1 MYVYIK
7 SEGLALAGD
16 LLWDVVCMRV
26 SGCGDARPPAL
37 PLLQDAFGF
46 GWSSTKR
53 LQVVLGP
60 EGPFLKA
67 GGVPAH

>member
-1 MYVYIK
+1 
-7 SEGLALAGD
+7 
-16 LLWDVVCMRV
+16 MRV

-67 GGVPAH
+67 GGLLAR